1 MSGLLRHLRRRARLH
16 ATRLRG
22 GWVQRGQSV
31 VELAVFL
38 PLLLVFTMACIQFAI
53 VFIAYM
59 NVLSVTRDAV
69 RWVAVHPHV
78 IDSSTIST
86 VTASTRLP
94 PGLKAANLTL
104 SFSPT
109 CTSLT
114 NGKCTGRDAG
124 TTIYASSVYTLTGH
138 MFLPTTYGWGS
149 WRISFPT
156 ALPEYRVYMQVEPN

>member
-1 MSGLLRHLRRRARLH
+1 MLQRLRIWARNRA
-16 ATRLRG
+16 ARLRG
-22 GWVQRGQSV
+22 GKVQRGQSV
-31 VELAVFL
+31 LELAIFL

-59 NVLSVTRDAV
+59 NVLSVTRDAA

-78 IDSSTIST
+78 VDSSTIAT

-114 NGKCTGRDAG
+114 NGKCSNRDAG

-149 WRISFPT
+149 WRITLPT
-156 ALPEYRVYMQVEPN
+156 ALPEYRVYMQVEPS